1 LLGGELSN
9 QDALRGRYRRL
20 LWAFR
25 HGCDVE
31 MWWWPRLAGG
41 GGRGEG
47 ESTLATALV
56 VVIGWEVRCQ
66 FEPWTL
72 EIVMVY

>member
-1 LLGGELSN
+1 MRCEAGIV
-9 QDALRGRYRRL
+9 DCCGRS
-20 LWAFR
+20 AT
-25 HGCDVE
+25 GE
-31 MWWWPRLAGG
+31 MWRCGG
-41 GGRGEG
+41 GQDWQEEAGVARVK
-47 ESTLATALV
+47 STLATALV